1 MFLYRR
7 RVDRTRE
14 KFQTHP
20 RFDSQRVSRFSP
32 RQNDPPLSLPDFCLN
47 YPRFQPWKHDSRAC
61 NETLFLALGVLR
73 TLPSISI
80 CKSLGGRRK
89 KSISIP
95 RIFVTMEW
103 LLILLRYFISRFR
116 SFLLSILLF
125 YYIINV
131 TYYVCEQEKI
141 CKKYL

>member
-95 RIFVTMEW
+95 RIFVT
-103 LLILLRYFISRFR
+103 INPFASFYFPI
-116 SFLLSILLF
+116 SILLAFLF
-125 YYIINV
+125 YYFI
-131 TYYVCEQEKI
+131 T
-141 CKKYL
+141 LLM

>member
-7 RVDRTRE
+7 LVDRTRE

-103 LLILLRYFISRFR
+103 LLILCVILFPDFDPSCF
-116 SFLLSILLF
+116 SILLF

>member
-80 CKSLGGRRK
+80 CKSLGRGKR
-89 KSISIP
+89 SISENIRHNGMIINP
-95 RIFVTMEW
+95 
-103 LLILLRYFISRFR
+103 LRYFISRFR
-116 SFLLSILLF
+116 SFLLFYFIILL
-125 YYIINV
+125 YY
-131 TYYVCEQEKI
+131 
-141 CKKYL
+141 